1 MKRNI
6 KKLTRRCVPLPYNSA
21 MQIPCSDKIGRTT
34 QVISWWIPAIILTS
48 ALWIG
53 CGKPDGD
60 DSSSDENTSSQD
72 TGTPQVVA
80 HVESPGGNGD
90 APIETK
96 PLPKVEEPKLPLP
109 ANSRHL
115 PKDNSIIISLK
126 AGAMMKKG
134 GYAELMKSPLMAG
147 LEQEIQDEFV
157 LGLIQN
163 PAAAGIDVD
172 QPIHIFSS
180 ITPPADGFGDPG
192 IKGGLVASVKDA
204 AKIKALLDK
213 LIVASELPIEPVA
226 KQGYTA
232 LLPPLPVAIGYSKDS
247 LIIII
252 SNNPEDTPQMP
263 GLLDDRFAGK
273 NALAKDSRASALLQ
287 SKYDIAAWADPGKLL
302 ALMGD
307 LAGDLA
313 ELGANPLGALNE
325 KMNEGS
331 ELTATVRFEAG
342 SVEVGLASYSKQ
354 GLIEGNLSKG
364 GLDKNLLKSV
374 PDNAIMVGSAAINMK
389 PIREL
394 IIKEVLP
401 PLKDGEFAETVQQAE
416 NALGLTIGELL
427 SIPKGDFLLVFDGMH
442 QEDEFEPPMPRFLL
456 GLSIDNKANLKKLLE
471 NPGVAGGLAVPR
483 AYGMEL
489 THTDNGLFFYSE
501 NYAGAVENGKV
512 QDPANA
518 RQLAVLGQND
528 MGGYLKF
535 AGLAALINQ
544 MAEGDPD
551 AMMAVQFMGKL
562 DELSLKSTF
571 GKVVGEQALSTQ
583 LTFKDKQTNG
593 LKQLV
598 NLITEIAQ
606 TAGIE
611 RGGLTFPGADAGA
624 AVDIAPANEVEPP
637 RKNTPPPVKRDD
649 E

>member
-1 MKRNI
+1 MKRTI
-6 KKLTRRCVPLPYNSA
+6 KKITRRGGSRPYNSA
-21 MQIPCSDKIGRTT
+21 MQTPCSDKVGRSA
-34 QVISWWIPAIILTS
+34 QVISWWIPTLILTS
-48 ALWIG
+48 AIWIG
-53 CGKPDGD
+53 CGKSDGEGSSGD
-60 DSSSDENTSSQD
+60 ENSSSLDPGTSQAVANFETTGGDEASQ
-72 TGTPQVVA
+72 PEA
-80 HVESPGGNGD
+80 
-90 APIETK
+90 K

-109 ANSRHL
+109 ANAKHL

-134 GYAELMKSPLMAG
+134 GYAELMKSPLMAD
-147 LEQEIQDEFV
+147 LMAEIQDEFV

-180 ITPPADGFGDPG
+180 ITPPADEFSDPG

-204 AKIKALLDK
+204 AVIKALLDK
-213 LIVASELPIEPVA
+213 LIVASELPLEPVA

-232 LLPPLPVAIGYSKDS
+232 ILPPMPVAIGYSKDS

-273 NALAKDSRASALLQ
+273 NALAKDSRAAALLQ
-287 SKYDIAAWADPGKLL
+287 RRYVLAAWVDSGKLL
-302 ALMGD
+302 NLVSG

-313 ELGANPLGALNE
+313 ELGANPLAGLSE
-325 KMNEGS
+325 KINEGS

-374 PDNAIMVGSAAINMK
+374 PDNAIVAGSAAINMK
-389 PIREL
+389 PIREFM
-394 IIKEVLP
+394 IKEVLP
-401 PLKDGEFAETVQQAE
+401 PLKNGEFAEFVQQAE
-416 NALGLTIGELL
+416 NALGLTFEELL
-427 SIPKGDFLLVFDGMH
+427 SIPKGDFLLVFDGLH

-456 GLSIDNKANLKKLLE
+456 GLSIDNKANLKKLLD

-483 AYGMEL
+483 AYGMDL
-489 THTDNGLFFYSE
+489 THTDKGLFFYSE
-501 NYAGAVENGKV
+501 NYAEAVQNGKV
-512 QDPANA
+512 KNPANA
-518 RQLAVLGQND
+518 RHLAVLGQND

-535 AGLAALINQ
+535 AGVAALINQ

-551 AMMAVQFMGKL
+551 AMMAAQLMGKL
-562 DELSLKSTF
+562 DEFSLKSTF
-571 GKVVGEQALSTQ
+571 GKVVGEQTFSTQ

-606 TAGIE
+606 TAGINQA
-611 RGGLTFPGADAGA
+611 FPGADAGA
-624 AVDIAPANEVEPP
+624 TVDSEPAIEVEPA
-637 RKNTPPPVKRDD
+637 RKNTPPPIKRDD

>member
-1 MKRNI
+1 MKRTI
-6 KKLTRRCVPLPYNSA
+6 KKITRRGGSRPYNLA
-21 MQIPCSDKIGRTT
+21 MQTPCSDKVGRSA
-34 QVISWWIPAIILTS
+34 QVISWWIPAVILTS

-53 CGKPDGD
+53 CGKSDGEGSSGD
-60 DSSSDENTSSQD
+60 ENSSSLDPGTSQA
-72 TGTPQVVA
+72 VA
-80 HVESPGGNGD
+80 NFETPGGD
-90 APIETK
+90 EASQPEAK

-109 ANSRHL
+109 ANAKHL

-134 GYAELMKSPLMAG
+134 GYAELMKSPLMAD
-147 LEQEIQDEFV
+147 LMAEIQDEFV

-180 ITPPADGFGDPG
+180 ITPPADEFSDPG

-204 AKIKALLDK
+204 AVIKALLDK
-213 LIVASELPIEPVA
+213 LIVSSELPLEPVA

-232 LLPPLPVAIGYSKDS
+232 ILPPMPVAIGYSKDS

-273 NALAKDSRASALLQ
+273 NALAKDSRAAALLQ
-287 SKYDIAAWADPGKLL
+287 RRYDLAAWVDSGKLL
-302 ALMGD
+302 NLVSG

-313 ELGANPLGALNE
+313 ELGANPLAGLSE
-325 KMNEGS
+325 KINEGS

-374 PDNAIMVGSAAINMK
+374 PDNAIVAGSAAINMK
-389 PIREL
+389 PIREFM
-394 IIKEVLP
+394 IKEVLP
-401 PLKDGEFAETVQQAE
+401 PLKNGEFAEFVQQAE
-416 NALGLTIGELL
+416 NALGLTFEELL
-427 SIPKGDFLLVFDGMH
+427 SIPKGDFLLVFDGLH

-456 GLSIDNKANLKKLLE
+456 GLSIDNKANLKKLLD

-483 AYGMEL
+483 AYGMDL
-489 THTDNGLFFYSE
+489 THTDKGLFFYSE
-501 NYAGAVENGKV
+501 NYAEAVQNGKV
-512 QDPANA
+512 KNPANA
-518 RQLAVLGQND
+518 RHLAVLGQND

-535 AGLAALINQ
+535 AGVAALINQ

-551 AMMAVQFMGKL
+551 AMMAAQIMGKL

-571 GKVVGEQALSTQ
+571 GKVVGEQTFSTQ

-606 TAGIE
+606 TAGINQA
-611 RGGLTFPGADAGA
+611 FPGADAGA
-624 AVDIAPANEVEPP
+624 TVDSEPAIEVEPA
-637 RKNTPPPVKRDD
+637 RKNTPPPIKRDD

>member
-1 MKRNI
+1 MKRTI
-6 KKLTRRCVPLPYNSA
+6 KKITRRGGSRPYNSA
-21 MQIPCSDKIGRTT
+21 MQTPCSDKVGRSA
-34 QVISWWIPAIILTS
+34 QVISWWIPAVILTS

-53 CGKPDGD
+53 CGKSDGEGSSGD
-60 DSSSDENTSSQD
+60 ENSSSLNPGTSQAVANFETTGGDEASQ
-72 TGTPQVVA
+72 PEA
-80 HVESPGGNGD
+80 
-90 APIETK
+90 K

-109 ANSRHL
+109 ANAKHL

-134 GYAELMKSPLMAG
+134 GYAELMKSPLMAD
-147 LEQEIQDEFV
+147 LMAEIQDEFV

-180 ITPPADGFGDPG
+180 ITPPADEFSDPG

-204 AKIKALLDK
+204 AVIKALLDK
-213 LIVASELPIEPVA
+213 LIVASELPLEPVA

-232 LLPPLPVAIGYSKDS
+232 ILPPMPVAIGYSKDS

-273 NALAKDSRASALLQ
+273 NALAKDSRAAALLQ
-287 SKYDIAAWADPGKLL
+287 RRYDLAAWVDSGKLL
-302 ALMGD
+302 NLVSG

-313 ELGANPLGALNE
+313 ELGANPLAGLSE
-325 KMNEGS
+325 KINEGS

-374 PDNAIMVGSAAINMK
+374 PDNAIVAGSAAINMK
-389 PIREL
+389 PIREFM
-394 IIKEVLP
+394 IKEVLP
-401 PLKDGEFAETVQQAE
+401 PLKNGEFAEFVQQAE
-416 NALGLTIGELL
+416 NALGLTFEELL
-427 SIPKGDFLLVFDGMH
+427 SIPKGDFLLVFDGLH

-456 GLSIDNKANLKKLLE
+456 GLSIDNKANLKKLLD

-483 AYGMEL
+483 AYGMDL
-489 THTDNGLFFYSE
+489 THTDKGLFFYSE
-501 NYAGAVENGKV
+501 NYAEAVQNGKV
-512 QDPANA
+512 KNPANA
-518 RQLAVLGQND
+518 RHLAVLGQND

-535 AGLAALINQ
+535 AGVAALINQ

-551 AMMAVQFMGKL
+551 AMMAAQIMGKL
-562 DELSLKSTF
+562 DEFSLKSTF
-571 GKVVGEQALSTQ
+571 GKVVGEQTFSTQ
-583 LTFKDKQTNG
+583 LTFKDKKTNG

-606 TAGIE
+606 TAGINQA
-611 RGGLTFPGADAGA
+611 FPGADAGA
-624 AVDIAPANEVEPP
+624 TVDSEPAIEVEPA
-637 RKNTPPPVKRDD
+637 RKNTPPPIKRDD

>member
-1 MKRNI
+1 MKRTI
-6 KKLTRRCVPLPYNSA
+6 KKITRRGGSRPYNSA
-21 MQIPCSDKIGRTT
+21 MQTPCSDKVGRSA
-34 QVISWWIPAIILTS
+34 QVISWWIPAVILTS

-53 CGKPDGD
+53 CGKSDGEGSSGD
-60 DSSSDENTSSQD
+60 ENSSSLNPGTSQAVANFETTGGDEASQ
-72 TGTPQVVA
+72 PEA
-80 HVESPGGNGD
+80 
-90 APIETK
+90 K

-109 ANSRHL
+109 ANAKHL

-134 GYAELMKSPLMAG
+134 GYAELMKSPLMAD
-147 LEQEIQDEFV
+147 LMAEIQDEFV

-180 ITPPADGFGDPG
+180 ITPPADEFSDPG

-204 AKIKALLDK
+204 AVIKALLDK
-213 LIVASELPIEPVA
+213 LIVASELPLEPVA

-232 LLPPLPVAIGYSKDS
+232 ILPPMPVAIGYSKDS

-273 NALAKDSRASALLQ
+273 NALAKDSRAAALLQ
-287 SKYDIAAWADPGKLL
+287 RRYDLAAWVDSGKLL
-302 ALMGD
+302 NLVSG

-313 ELGANPLGALNE
+313 ELGANPLAGLSE
-325 KMNEGS
+325 KINEGS

-374 PDNAIMVGSAAINMK
+374 PDNAIVAGSAAINMK
-389 PIREL
+389 PIREFM
-394 IIKEVLP
+394 IKEVLP
-401 PLKDGEFAETVQQAE
+401 PLKNGEFAEFVQQAE
-416 NALGLTIGELL
+416 NALGLTFEELL
-427 SIPKGDFLLVFDGMH
+427 SIPKGDFLLVFDGLH

-456 GLSIDNKANLKKLLE
+456 GLSIDNKANLKKLLD

-483 AYGMEL
+483 AYGMDL
-489 THTDNGLFFYSE
+489 THTDKGLFFYSE
-501 NYAGAVENGKV
+501 NYAEAVQNGKV
-512 QDPANA
+512 KNPANA
-518 RQLAVLGQND
+518 RHLAVLGQND

-535 AGLAALINQ
+535 AGVAALINQ

-551 AMMAVQFMGKL
+551 AMMAAQLMGKL
-562 DELSLKSTF
+562 DEFSLKSTF
-571 GKVVGEQALSTQ
+571 GKVVGEQTFSTQ

-606 TAGIE
+606 TAGINQA
-611 RGGLTFPGADAGA
+611 FPGADAGA
-624 AVDIAPANEVEPP
+624 TVDSEPAIEVEPA
-637 RKNTPPPVKRDD
+637 RKNTPPPIKRDD